1 MHLLHWNHSNPSRTW
16 QWNGAGVTILAGRP
30 AGKIS
35 LCQELATSLVLCTL
49 GSGILNKVLFCL
61 SSNILQSNIT
71 TLMLIKIARQ
81 CNDAL
86 HSVAIAILQQRC
98 FLSVIGV
105 AKRGKLFLK
114 KINKKLIKTCQWASY
129 MWTTGKPI
137 DLVTYYKV
145 IWQLVPFLHQP
156 HKWSWWSSAT
166 GTLLAVKGEVRKG
179 VPIFFAFYFIA
190 KIDHGFWKLCFNTW

>member
-61 SSNILQSNIT
+61 SSNILESNIT

-81 CNDAL
+81 CNDVL
-86 HSVAIAILQQRC
+86 HYVAIAILQQRC
-98 FLSVIGV
+98 FLSVISV
-105 AKRGKLFLK
+105 VNFFYK
-114 KINKKLIKTCQWASY
+114 KINKKLIKTCQRASY
-129 MWTTGKPI
+129 VWTTGKPI
-137 DLVTYYKV
+137 DLGR
-145 IWQLVPFLHQP
+145 LVPFLYQP
-156 HKWSWWSSAT
+156 HKCVWWSSAT
-166 GTLLAVKGEVRKG
+166 GTLVAIRGKVRFSTKG
-179 VPIFFAFYFIA
+179 VFILFAFCFVT
-190 KIDHGFWKLCFNTW
+190 KTDHGFSRLCLHIL